1 MNKAKRKIRFDI
13 SFWVTVSAVAVLGV
27 ILLMM
32 ALAHFQ
38 WQKEKA
44 VAILLEKG
52 ATLINSFEAGLHN
65 TADEQ
70 NRIFRLRK
78 LLMAT
83 AQQPDIDYLIV
94 TDTQGNVIADSD
106 PSMVEQKYGLD
117 LDLIH
122 LKSSRE
128 IVWRQTANPE
138 GADTFEVYRG
148 FSPYHADELKNQDEF
163 SKHQGAF
170 IIFVGFNMDKIEKAA
185 AMDKRNAIILTLV
198 LLLIGSSAIVSLYL
212 VWDYRLTRT
221 SLARMKVF
229 SETLVRNLPIGL
241 IALDH
246 HDQMI
251 RCNEKAGD
259 ILKIICPG
267 SSGLERVEALPKPL
281 KELLQELPEKGGLV
295 ERELE
300 VTVPQKG
307 QRILE
312 VVAAGLVDDD
322 ESAGRILLIRDV
334 TQIRQMEQEVA
345 RSRHLSSISSL
356 AAGVAHEI
364 RNPLSS
370 IKGFAVYLKERLSAD
385 GEDKKTADIII
396 AEVERLNRVITQLIE
411 FARPLE
417 LKKEKTSLADLI
429 GHAMKLV
436 EAEARK
442 NNITVSLNAP
452 GDVAPAKVDPDKVKQ
467 VLLNILLNA
476 VAAMKNGGRLE
487 MTLKQEKENVLIE
500 VMDSGAGIATADLP
514 RIYDPYFTSKPAG
527 TGLGL
532 AVVQKIMEAHGGQ
545 ILVESLEGRG
555 TTVSLFFPMPKE

>member
-1 MNKAKRKIRFDI
+1 MNKTKRKIRFDI

-32 ALAHFQ
+32 AVAHFQ

-44 VAILLEKG
+44 VDILLEKG

-70 NRIFRLRK
+70 NRLFHLRK

-94 TDTQGNVIADSD
+94 TDTQGNVLADSD
-106 PSMVEQKYGLD
+106 PSMIEQQYGLD
-117 LDLIH
+117 LDLMH
-122 LKSSRE
+122 LKTNRE
-128 IVWRQTANPE
+128 MMWRQTANPE

-148 FSPYHADELKNQDEF
+148 FSPSSADELNNQNVL
-163 SKHQGAF
+163 

-185 AMDKRNAIILTLV
+185 AMDKRNAILFMLI
-198 LLLIGSSAIVSLYL
+198 LLLVGSSAIVSLYL

-229 SETLVRNLPIGL
+229 SETLIKNLPIGL
-241 IALDH
+241 IALDQ

-251 RCNEKAGD
+251 RCNEKAGE
-259 ILKIICPG
+259 ILKIICPD
-267 SSGLERVEALPKPL
+267 SSGLERGDALPESL
-281 KELLQELPEKGGLV
+281 KDVLKELPEKGGLV

-300 VTVPQKG
+300 VTVPQTG

-312 VVAAGLVDDD
+312 TVAAGLMDHD
-322 ESAGRILLIRDV
+322 ESAGRILMIRDV
-334 TQIRQMEQEVA
+334 THIRQMEQEVA

-370 IKGFAVYLKERLSAD
+370 IKGFAVYLKGRLSAD
-385 GEDKKTADIII
+385 GDDKKTADIII
-396 AEVERLNRVITQLIE
+396 EEVERLNRVITQLIE

-417 LKKEKTSLADLI
+417 LKKERISLGNLI
-429 GHAMKLV
+429 GHAMKLM
-436 EAEARK
+436 EAEAEK
-442 NNITVSLNAP
+442 NNISVSLNAP
-452 GDVAPAKVDPDKVKQ
+452 GDVPPADVDPDKVKQ

-476 VAAMKNGGRLE
+476 VAAMKNGGRLAI
-487 MTLKQEKENVLIE
+487 TLKQEKGSVLIE
-500 VMDSGAGIATADLP
+500 VMDSGMGIAAADLP

-532 AVVQKIMEAHGGQ
+532 AVVQKIMEAHGGR
-545 ILVESLEGRG
+545 IIVESMEGRG
-555 TTVSLFFPMPKE
+555 TTVALFFPITKE

>member
-1 MNKAKRKIRFDI
+1 VIAMNKAKRKIRFDI
-13 SFWVTVSAVAVLGV
+13 SYWVTVSAVAVLGV

-32 ALAHFQ
+32 AVAHFQ

-44 VAILLEKG
+44 VSILLEKG
-52 ATLINSFEAGLHN
+52 ATLINSFEAGLRN
-65 TADEQ
+65 TADDQ
-70 NRIFRLRK
+70 NRIFHLRK

-94 TDTQGNVIADSD
+94 TDPQGNVIADSD
-106 PSMVEQKYGLD
+106 PSMIEQKYGLD
-117 LDLIH
+117 LDLMH
-122 LKSSRE
+122 LQTNRE
-128 IVWRQTANPE
+128 MMWRQTANPE

-148 FSPYHADELKNQDEF
+148 FSPSPADDLKNQNV
-163 SKHQGAF
+163 F

-185 AMDKRNAIILTLV
+185 ALDKRNAIIFMLI
-198 LLLIGSSAIVSLYL
+198 LLLVGSSAIVSLYL

-221 SLARMKVF
+221 SLSRMKVF

-246 HDQMI
+246 HDEMI

-259 ILKIICPG
+259 ILKMISPG
-267 SSGLERVEALPKPL
+267 SSGLERVDALPKPL
-281 KELLQELPEKGGLV
+281 KELINELPEKGGLV

-300 VTVPQKG
+300 ITVPQTG
-307 QRILE
+307 QCILE
-312 VVAAGLVDDD
+312 TVAAGLMDDG
-322 ESAGRILLIRDV
+322 ESAGRILMIRDV

-370 IKGFAVYLKERLSAD
+370 IKGFAVYLKGRLSAD
-385 GEDKKTADIII
+385 GDDKKTADIII
-396 AEVERLNRVITQLIE
+396 EEVERLNRVITQLIE

-417 LKKEKTSLADLI
+417 LKKERTSLADLI
-429 GHAMKLV
+429 GHAMKLT
-436 EAEARK
+436 EAEKVK
-442 NNITVSLNAP
+442 NNITVILNVP
-452 GDVAPAKVDPDKVKQ
+452 DDVPPANVDPDKVKQ

-476 VAAMKNGGRLE
+476 LAAMKSGGRLE
-487 MTLKQEKENVLIE
+487 INLKREKENVLIE
-500 VMDSGAGIATADLP
+500 VMDSGMGIAAADLP

-532 AVVQKIMEAHGGQ
+532 AVVQKIMEAHGGR
-545 ILVESLEGRG
+545 IIVESVEGMG
-555 TTVSLFFPMPKE
+555 TTVSLIFPIWKE

>member
-1 MNKAKRKIRFDI
+1 M
-13 SFWVTVSAVAVLGV
+13 
-27 ILLMM
+27 
-32 ALAHFQ
+32 H
-38 WQKEKA
+38 
-44 VAILLEKG
+44 
-52 ATLINSFEAGLHN
+52 
-65 TADEQ
+65 
-70 NRIFRLRK
+70 LR
-78 LLMAT
+78 
-83 AQQPDIDYLIV
+83 
-94 TDTQGNVIADSD
+94 
-106 PSMVEQKYGLD
+106 
-117 LDLIH
+117 
-122 LKSSRE
+122 SSRE

-148 FSPYHADELKNQDEF
+148 LSPFYADELKNQDEF
-163 SKHQGAF
+163 NKRQGELV
-170 IIFVGFNMDKIEKAA
+170 IFVGFNMDKIEKAA
-185 AMDKRNAIILTLV
+185 AMDKRNAIILTLI

-229 SETLVRNLPIGL
+229 SDTLVRNLPIGL
-241 IALDH
+241 IALNY

-267 SSGLERVEALPKPL
+267 SSDLERENVLPEPLRDLL
-281 KELLQELPEKGGLV
+281 KELPQRGGLV
-295 ERELE
+295 ERELAI
-300 VTVPQKG
+300 TVPQTG

-312 VVAAGLVDDD
+312 AVAAGLIDDN

-334 TQIRQMEQEVA
+334 THIRQMEQEVA

-370 IKGFAVYLKERLSAD
+370 IKGFAVYLKERLSAN

-396 AEVERLNRVITQLIE
+396 EEVERLNRVITQLIE

-417 LKKEKTSLADLI
+417 LKKEKTPLADLI
-429 GHAMKLV
+429 GHAMKLI
-436 EAEARK
+436 EAEARE
-442 NNITVSLNAP
+442 NNITVSMNAP
-452 GDVAPAKVDPDKVKQ
+452 GDIPPTKVDPDKVIQ
-467 VLLNILLNA
+467 ILLNILLNA
-476 VAAMKNGGRLE
+476 VAAMNNGGRLE
-487 MTLKQEKENVLIE
+487 INLKQEKENVLIE
-500 VMDSGAGIATADLP
+500 VMDSGTGIAAADLP

-532 AVVQKIMEAHGGQ
+532 AVVQKIMEAHGGR

-555 TTVSLFFPMPKE
+555 TTVSLTFPMLKE